1 LSDGNNARS
10 TVQATTLQQVDAQ
23 TINEA
28 GKVLAVHLSY
38 RSRAEQR
45 GRIPANPSYF
55 MKASSSLALTG
66 GTVER
71 PAGTELLAFEGEVA
85 LVIGTAARRVSVED
99 AWGHVGFVTASND
112 LGVYDI
118 KYADKGSNIR
128 SKSGDGFTP
137 FGPALLP
144 AADVSPDA
152 LRIRTWVNGETV
164 QDDTTAGLLFSFAR
178 IVADLSQLMT
188 LQPGDVILTGTPAG
202 SSVIVPGD
210 VVEVEVADEAAGL
223 TTGRLTTTVVQGEHG
238 FASFGDTPKITD
250 KDRVDAFGSEEAA
263 GLAPAVTGKSAL
275 TDDVKAKLLSVATA
289 TISGALRKRGLN
301 NVSVDGLLATKP
313 GQKVIGTART
323 LRYVPNREDLFKSH
337 GGGYNAQKRIIDA
350 VGPGEILVMEARGE
364 KGSGTLGDIL
374 AMRAQVRGAEAIIT
388 DGGVRD
394 LSEVAALDIPTFYN
408 GAHPAV
414 LGRKHVPWD
423 YDVTIGCGGATIQ
436 PGDIVVADDNGIL
449 VIPPALAA
457 EIADEVVE
465 QERRDSFVFQ
475 MVKEGHKIDGLFP
488 MNADWL
494 AKYQQWVAE
503 GNGA

>member
-1 LSDGNNARS
+1 MSDGNNARS
-10 TVQATTLQQVDAQ
+10 TAQATLQQVDAR

-38 RSRAEQR
+38 HSRAEQR

-144 AADVSPDA
+144 AADVNPDG
-152 LRIRTWVNGETV
+152 LRIRTWVNGEAV
-164 QDDTTAGLLFSFAR
+164 QEDTTAGLIFSFAR

-223 TTGRLTTTVVQGEHG
+223 STGRLATTVVQGEHG

-250 KDRVDAFGSEEAA
+250 KDRIDAFGSEEAA

-436 PGDIVVADDNGIL
+436 PGDIIVADDNGIL